1 MPAVAM
7 RTPPMAGPT
16 ARAAFTVTEF
26 SVMALRSSSVH
37 PCRLT
42 GIAVWCLTVAAIER
56 LLRDTA
62 GAAA

>member
-1 MPAVAM
+1 
-7 RTPPMAGPT
+7 MAGPT